1 MSTLL
6 TQPIDRRGFLRISG
20 LAGGG
25 LLLGTCLS
33 FTDEAEAAAPVLKG
47 AGGGASLNAFVRIGT
62 DGVVYIAAHTPECGQ
77 GVKTSMP
84 MLVAEEL
91 EVDWRQVSVE
101 LVPLDAAYGAQF
113 AGGSTTTPRCYT
125 PLRQVGATARH
136 MLISA
141 AAQRWS
147 VPASE
152 CRAESA
158 RVLHPASGRSLSYG
172 EVAAD
177 AAKLPVPDAKTI
189 TLKAPQDF
197 KVIGRRITGVDNPAI
212 VTGRPLFGIDQKLP
226 GMLYAVFEKCPVFGG
241 KVLQANLETVKSLP
255 GVKDAFVVEGTANLT
270 GLMPGVAIVADSTW
284 AAFSARRQ
292 LKVTWDEGPHANDSW
307 TGFLAKASEL
317 GPQAGKQSLR
327 KDGDAPAR
335 LAASARK
342 VEAVYTYPFISHAN
356 LEPQNCTAWFKD
368 GVMELW
374 APSQRPAGGPDLINE
389 VFGLA
394 KDKIKVNITRMG
406 GGFGRRLSSD
416 FMIEAAAIAM
426 RVPAPVKLTWS
437 REDDLRHDHYRPGG
451 VHFLKGAVDDS
462 GGIAAWQNHF
472 VTFGN
477 RGRPGSGGSLS
488 ADEFPARFVPHYQA
502 EMTVVDTGIPMGPWR
517 APGSCVF
524 SWVIQSFI
532 DELAAAGG
540 RDPVELRLALL
551 GDKAVVSTPG
561 ERPNAYDAGRM
572 RGVVKLVAEKS
583 GWGKPLPKGRGRGIA
598 FHFSHRGYFA
608 NVAEVTVSKDGVL
621 KVDRVV
627 VVGDVGSQIIN
638 PSGADNQVEG
648 SIMDALSAAY
658 QELDLEKGRIVQSNF
673 HEYPLLRITDA
684 PKVETHFLL
693 TDNPPT
699 GIGEPALPPLTPAV
713 CNAVYAACGKRI
725 RTLPISKNDL
735 RWS

>member
-1 MSTLL
+1 
-6 TQPIDRRGFLRISG
+6 
-20 LAGGG
+20 
-25 LLLGTCLS
+25 
-33 FTDEAEAAAPVLKG
+33 
-47 AGGGASLNAFVRIGT
+47 
-62 DGVVYIAAHTPECGQ
+62 
-77 GVKTSMP
+77 
-84 MLVAEEL
+84 
-91 EVDWRQVSVE
+91 
-101 LVPLDAAYGAQF
+101 
-113 AGGSTTTPRCYT
+113 
-125 PLRQVGATARH
+125 
-136 MLISA
+136 
-141 AAQRWS
+141 
-147 VPASE
+147 
-152 CRAESA
+152 
-158 RVLHPASGRSLSYG
+158 
-172 EVAAD
+172 
-177 AAKLPVPDAKTI
+177 
-189 TLKAPQDF
+189 
-197 KVIGRRITGVDNPAI
+197 
-212 VTGRPLFGIDQKLP
+212 
-226 GMLYAVFEKCPVFGG
+226 
-241 KVLQANLETVKSLP
+241 
-255 GVKDAFVVEGTANLT
+255 
-270 GLMPGVAIVADSTW
+270 MPGVAIVADSTW

-317 GPQAGKQSLR
+317 GPQPGKQSLR

-335 LAASARK
+335 LAASSRK

-451 VHFLKGAVDDS
+451 VHFLKGAVDES
-462 GGIAAWQNHF
+462 GAIAAWQNHF

-488 ADEFPARFVPHYQA
+488 ADEFPARFLPHYQA
-502 EMTVVDTGIPMGPWR
+502 EMTVIDTGIPMGPWR

-583 GWGKPLPKGRGRGIA
+583 GWGKPLPKGQGPRHCLSFQPPRLLCQCRRGHRVQRRRAQGRPRGRGGRCWFA
-598 FHFSHRGYFA
+598 DHQSKWRGQSGRRFHHGCAQR
-608 NVAEVTVSKDGVL
+608 
-621 KVDRVV
+621 RV
-627 VVGDVGSQIIN
+627 
-638 PSGADNQVEG
+638 SGARLWKRAASSSRTST
-648 SIMDALSAAY
+648 SIPCSA
-658 QELDLEKGRIVQSNF
+658 SPT
-673 HEYPLLRITDA
+673 H

-693 TDNPPT
+693 TDHHRPGSANPPCLPSLRRCATPCMPPAANAFARCRSRKTICVGRDAPVGT
-699 GIGEPALPPLTPAV
+699 GPLRPVSPNVVLPFL
-713 CNAVYAACGKRI
+713 I
-725 RTLPISKNDL
+725 RMLQ
-735 RWS
+735 RR